1 MQTLESA
8 EERSGQD
15 DEDTRPNIKDA
26 DPGDTKPGGGFPQ
39 SHALHLFKD
48 LRVVH
53 LVEALN
59 CVRQAQQAGGK
70 DPDKGYLDQI
80 SSHLQNVWTVHR
92 DYIQKEEVS
101 HQMIKYQIGKGL
113 IDHLQCFFDSVDLD
127 MVIVGNPEDFAHL
140 IAKRYR
146 GMRAEKEKLQE
157 ENLSFSHEIQ
167 RLTAEKDSLQKDNL
181 SFSHE
186 IQRITDEKDRL
197 QEENLALSHEIQRLT
212 AERDRISQTHV
223 SPEVGSA
230 RQKETDYVIAQL
242 KAEILE
248 LSKANADYCL
258 EIAGVR
264 NQGKALHIE
273 KVKAEEKS
281 DILAQRNNKKSRE
294 IERLTHQVETLKQ
307 DVGSKIEADN
317 VKDGLARTNDHLYL
331 AIADLRSSVDAL
343 QRDDRVRTEL
353 LRKVEAERDTIKA
366 IAKDQGKALSS
377 SHKIIAM
384 QSAHICHERE
394 SFFKER
400 EVAMQSDLDLAKSRE
415 DCDRVR
421 ASLAQEQLARE
432 TISTLLCATNRE
444 KHALLSEDAELK
456 EKIETLRKDLSHKE
470 DQLKMVETA
479 RDVTVARLEERIK
492 ILEAEKDD
500 RIQQPLE
507 QNAKLSEETKS
518 NHEGFDESQRHH
530 ILSQEKQTCSDPSH
544 WNLKSEMDSLRAEF
558 NRQVQANKKRDCRR
572 TQLQVTTALQNQGIK
587 RKAVSEQDDVQSKEI
602 NAVRK

>member
-1 MQTLESA
+1 MQTLESTKK
-8 EERSGQD
+8 RSGQD
-15 DEDTRPNIKDA
+15 DEDTRPSIKDA

-39 SHALHLFKD
+39 SHPLHFFED

-80 SSHLQNVWTVHR
+80 SSHLQKVWTAHR
-92 DYIQKEEVS
+92 ECLQKEEVS
-101 HQMIKYQIGKGL
+101 YEMIKYQVRKGL

-127 MVIVGNPEDFAHL
+127 MVIVGNPEDFVHL

-146 GMRAEKEKLQE
+146 GMRAEK
-157 ENLSFSHEIQ
+157 
-167 RLTAEKDSLQKDNL
+167 
-181 SFSHE
+181 
-186 IQRITDEKDRL
+186 DRL
-197 QEENLALSHEIQRLT
+197 QEENLSLSDEIQRVTDEKDSLQKENISFSDEIQRLT
-212 AERDRISQTHV
+212 AERDRISQTNV

-242 KAEILE
+242 EAEILE
-248 LSKANADYCL
+248 LSKVNSDYCL
-258 EIAGVR
+258 EIVGVR
-264 NQGKALHIE
+264 NQGKACHIE
-273 KVKAEEKS
+273 KVQAEEKS

-294 IERLTHQVETLKQ
+294 IECLTRQVGTLKQ

-317 VKDGLARTNDHLYL
+317 VKDGLARTNDHSRL

-366 IAKDQGKALSS
+366 IAKDQDKAVSS
-377 SHKIIAM
+377 SNKIIATERKYTLR
-384 QSAHICHERE
+384 ERE
-394 SFFKER
+394 YFVKER
-400 EVAMQSDLDLAKSRE
+400 EVAMQSDLDLAKLRE
-415 DCDRVR
+415 DCDRGR
-421 ASLAQEQLARE
+421 ASLAQERIARE

-444 KHALLSEDAELK
+444 KDALLSEDAELK
-456 EKIETLRKDLSHKE
+456 EKIETLRKDLSNKE

-518 NHEGFDESQRHH
+518 SHEGFDESQRHH
-530 ILSQEKQTCSDPSH
+530 TLSQEKQTCSDPSH

-558 NRQVQANKKRDCRR
+558 NKQVQANKKRDCRR

-602 NAVRK
+602 NAVRKKADRAPTRARAKRQKRK